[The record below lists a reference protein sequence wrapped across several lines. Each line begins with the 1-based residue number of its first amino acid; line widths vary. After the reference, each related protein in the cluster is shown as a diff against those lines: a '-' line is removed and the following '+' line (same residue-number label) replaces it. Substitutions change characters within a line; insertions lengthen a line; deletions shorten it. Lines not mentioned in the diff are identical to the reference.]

1 MSQAQ
6 VQIAYQGPAV
16 DSGRLTGPT
25 GHSED
30 AELMEFIVI
39 GGNVNLA
46 ARGERFTRDHRVET
60 LVTEAV
66 RQTLDPRFVLR
77 ELPTVALRGVSGP
90 LVTFAVEGFRP

>member
-1 MSQAQ
+1 MGLFR
-6 VQIAYQGPAV
+6 VR
-16 DSGRLTGPT
+16 GRLTGPT

-30 AELMEFIVI
+30 AELMEFTVI
-39 GGNVNLA
+39 GGNVNLT
-46 ARGERFTRDHRVET
+46 ARAERLPRDHRVET

-77 ELPTVALRGVSGP
+77 ELPPVALRGVSGP

>member
-1 MSQAQ
+1 
-6 VQIAYQGPAV
+6 
-16 DSGRLTGPT
+16 
-25 GHSED
+25 
-30 AELMEFIVI
+30 MEFTVI

-46 ARGERFTRDHRVET
+46 ARGERFTRDHRVEI

>member
-30 AELMEFIVI
+30 AELMEFTDTIT
-39 GGNVNLA
+39 A
-46 ARGERFTRDHRVET
+46 M
-60 LVTEAV
+60 
-66 RQTLDPRFVLR
+66 
-77 ELPTVALRGVSGP
+77 RGVTKVCP
-90 LVTFAVEGFRP
+90 AVLLEKLK